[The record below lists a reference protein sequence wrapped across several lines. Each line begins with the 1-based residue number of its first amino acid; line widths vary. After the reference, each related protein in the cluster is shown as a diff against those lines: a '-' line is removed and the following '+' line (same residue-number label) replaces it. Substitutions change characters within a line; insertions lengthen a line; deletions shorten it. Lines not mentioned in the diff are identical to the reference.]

1 VYVEYKGYNGKIE
14 VDGEKLAITH
24 SGLVAKSG
32 GLVRDQPRTIPLQAI
47 SGVAIKEATRLGNG
61 WITLGLGGADAVD
74 VGSQAA
80 SNPDTVMFRHKDN
93 DEFKRLHDWLVTVV
107 EYNRSTG
114 VDFSAVQFD
123 AAGQTRAPRIQ
134 TKADESAAAA
144 QRKKDELQQ
153 KREDQQQS
161 HQRKQQSGED
171 KLQQSRED
179 RQTDKMSQMLGDERP
194 DIVAAAARMGRR
206 MGGKRELKNL
216 ASHLLEGET
225 VRFIAQ
231 GTYDHHQGILV
242 LTDVRLLFLF
252 HGIVGQSKEDFP
264 LRLISSVQTKSGLG
278 TGELKVFVSGNHSI
292 ISGILKSDLEP
303 LANAVRQGMA
313 AQHGAAAQP
322 QAATPPATDP
332 YEALQKLASLR
343 DAGILS
349 SEEFEAKKQ
358 ELLKRL

>member
-1 VYVEYKGYNGKIE
+1 M
-14 VDGEKLAITH
+14 
-24 SGLVAKSG
+24 
-32 GLVRDQPRTIPLQAI
+32 R
-47 SGVAIKEATRLGNG
+47 EATRLVNG

-93 DEFKRLHDWLVTVV
+93 DDFKRLHDWLVTVV
-107 EYNRSTG
+107 EFNRNAG

-123 AAGQTRAPRIQ
+123 AAGQTRTERMQAR
-134 TKADESAAAA
+134 AEESAAAA
-144 QRKKDELQQ
+144 QRKRDELQQ
-153 KREDQQQS
+153 RLEGQ
-161 HQRKQQSGED
+161 
-171 KLQQSRED
+171 QQSREEE
-179 RQTDKMSQMLGDERP
+179 QTDKMSRMLGDERP
-194 DIVAAAARMGRR
+194 DIVAAAASMGHR

-231 GTYDHHQGILV
+231 GTYEKHQGILV
-242 LTDVRLLFLF
+242 LTDARLLFLF

-264 LRLISSVQTKSGLG
+264 LRLISSVHTKSGFA
-278 TGELKVFVSGNHSI
+278 TGELKVFVSGNNSI

-313 AQHGAAAQP
+313 AQHAATAQP

-343 DAGILS
+343 DAGIVS
-349 SEEFEAKKQ
+349 AEEFEAMKQ
-358 ELLKRL
+358 DLLNRM